1 MYQEF
6 VRFTDE
12 QMLLEK
18 IELATKNYN
27 ALETE
32 YFTPPAGKRD
42 LDGMTSSLADINALN
57 NFQ

>member
-32 YFTPPAGKRD
+32 YFTLPAGKRD
-42 LDGMTSSLADINALN
+42 PDGMTSSLADINALN